1 MAGEVHKILILLK
14 RRPGMTVE
22 EFRDYYE
29 TRHRPLVA
37 KYSSRALC
45 YYARRYLDP
54 LPHVD
59 TKELTEPE
67 FDVITELWF
76 DRKDA
81 FDGMVR
87 LVREGSLPRDV
98 LADEER
104 VFDRAKTRY
113 VCLTE
118 CVG

>member
-1 MAGEVHKILILLK
+1 MAGEVHKILIFLK

-29 TRHRPLVA
+29 TRHRPLVG
-37 KYSSRALC
+37 KYQSRGLC
-45 YYARRYLDP
+45 YYARRYLEP

-87 LVREGSLPRDV
+87 LVREGSLPPDI

-113 VCLTE
+113 VCVSE

>member
-14 RRPGMTVE
+14 RRPGMTVA

-29 TRHRPLVA
+29 TRHRPLVG
-37 KYSSRALC
+37 KYASPGLC
-45 YYARRYLDP
+45 YYARRYLEP

-76 DRKDA
+76 DRRDA
-81 FDGMVR
+81 FEGMLRMVR
-87 LVREGSLPRDV
+87 SGRLPADV
-98 LADEER
+98 IADEER

>member
-1 MAGEVHKILILLK
+1 MADDIHKILIFLK

-29 TRHRPLVA
+29 TRHRPLVGH
-37 KYSSRALC
+37 YLSGVS

-59 TKELTEPE
+59 TKTLTEPE

-81 FDGMVR
+81 FDGIVAMVR
-87 LVREGSLPRDV
+87 FGSLPPDV
-98 LADEER
+98 LADEEQ
-104 VFDRAKTRY
+104 VFDRSKTRY
-113 VCLTE
+113 VCVTE